1 MKTTLPAA
9 LKNAQEEI
17 RLIGGSNLILS
28 SNVTLGQS
36 NPKDTGVAAY
46 FTLRGKQVC
55 IPCDRW
61 TDVSSNLQAI
71 AKTVEALR
79 GIERWGAKHMVDAAF
94 TGFAALPSPRG
105 QRDWREVLEIS
116 VPSPSVEM
124 ITASYRRLAL
134 IHHPDRPTGSTEAF
148 AELNEAK
155 IQAMKSIS
163 R

>member
-1 MKTTLPAA
+1 MRMTLPAA

-17 RLIGGSNLILS
+17 RLMGGSNLILS

-36 NPKDTGVAAY
+36 NPQDTGVAAY

-61 TDVSSNLQAI
+61 TDVASNLQAI

-94 TGFAALPSPRG
+94 TGFAALPVKATR
-105 QRDWREVLEIS
+105 RTWREVLEITEQH
-116 VPSPSVEM
+116 P
-124 ITASYRRLAL
+124 TAEDINKAVRRLSRSR
-134 IHHPDRPTGSTEAF
+134 HPDTPTGSNEAF
-148 AELNEAK
+148 NELMEAK
-155 IQAMKSIS
+155 EQALQSIQ
-163 R
+163 